1 MNGLEMKLEPHFRRG
16 EWGFLLKELEFREE
30 KPAVKV
36 KNIGKG
42 EGIFRLIIGV
52 ILIILAFFISGVF
65 RWIYAKIETGLIGVV
80 LILTAIF
87 GY

>member
-1 MNGLEMKLEPHFRRG
+1 VEYGCLIILDPVSEK
-16 EWGFLLKELEFREE
+16 EWGFLLIELEFREE
-30 KPAVKV
+30 EPAVKV

-42 EGIFRLIIGV
+42 EGVFRLIIGV
-52 ILIILAFFISGVF
+52 ILIILAFLVSGIF
-65 RWIYAKIETGLIGVV
+65 RWILGLGGVV

>member
-1 MNGLEMKLEPHFRRG
+1 LNLDPVSER
-16 EWGFLLKELEFREE
+16 EWGFLLITLEFREE

-36 KNIGKG
+36 KNVGKG

-65 RWIYAKIETGLIGVV
+65 RWILGLIGVV
-80 LILTAIF
+80 VILTAIF

>member
-1 MNGLEMKLEPHFRRG
+1 
-16 EWGFLLKELEFREE
+16 LLSNKQVNLGE
-30 KPAVKV
+30 KPVMKV
-36 KNIGKG
+36 KNVSKG

-65 RWIYAKIETGLIGVV
+65 RWISGLIGVV
-80 LILTAIF
+80 VILTAIF